1 MRVLLVFA
9 ALFAVS
15 CSSHSTD
22 RFVIEGTTFN
32 KDGYY
37 YLSDGHRLTDS
48 AQIVDGRYRFEV
60 EIDSLNPIR
69 YISNTDLRNPLE
81 IARAT
86 QIILESGTAAV
97 SEDDNSPTGGLII
110 EGTEGNDALR
120 KFTLDGVKLREKM
133 RQTRDI
139 EAREVV
145 MKEYDALVAK
155 VIEKNSDNFA
165 GALLLSISKDRFPK
179 EQREKYYNRLSKAMK
194 KTIAAQQVYEQLNE

>member
-1 MRVLLVFA
+1 MLLVFA

-15 CSSHSTD
+15 CSSHSTG

-48 AQIVDGRYRFEV
+48 AQIVDGRYRFEG

-69 YISNTDLRNPLE
+69 YISNNDLRNPMA
-81 IARAT
+81 IARVT
-86 QIILESGTAAV
+86 QVILESGTVVV

-110 EGTEGNDALR
+110 GGTKGNDALR

-139 EAREVV
+139 EAREAV

-155 VIEKNSDNFA
+155 VIEKNRDNFA
-165 GALLLSISKDRFPK
+165 GTLLLSISKDRFSK
-179 EQREKYYNRLSKAMK
+179 EQRERYYNRLSDAMK
-194 KTIAAQQVYEQLNE
+194 KSLAAQQVYEQLSE